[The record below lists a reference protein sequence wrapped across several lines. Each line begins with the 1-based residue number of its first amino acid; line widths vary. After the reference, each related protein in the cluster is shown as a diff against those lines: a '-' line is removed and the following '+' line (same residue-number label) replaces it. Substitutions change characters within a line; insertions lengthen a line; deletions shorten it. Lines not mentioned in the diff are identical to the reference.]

1 MGKLRYL
8 ARIASG
14 LRVKKLRDVLDRT
27 QEKCGKN
34 RVFLLLDMLWCAAR
48 YGCGFHD
55 YLIFGWY
62 DMNARQRAT
71 YITRVSNKRINELC
85 NDPAYS
91 HLFDRKCEF
100 NKLFKEFLGRETV
113 DLAETDRETFRAFM
127 ADKEVI
133 FCKPNSSESGKGIER
148 LVKSDFAS
156 VDELYDYVMQPE
168 KNFGVAEQEI
178 IQHPDAARPYPPA
191 VNTLRINTL
200 ARNGE
205 VHIPFCTFK
214 MGNLGK
220 HVDNMENDGL
230 ACPVDMETGK
240 ICGVAHTS
248 KLVNYDAHPY
258 TGVPLLGYQL
268 PFIPEA
274 LDLVKKA
281 ALVVPQIGH
290 VGWDVCLTPDGP
302 AIIEGNDFPGY
313 DFSQLPE
320 HTPDKIGNL
329 PFYKKYIPEL

>member
-1 MGKLRYL
+1 MSKLKYFAHIL
-8 ARIASG
+8 SG
-14 LRVKKLRDVLDRT
+14 IRLKKLTEVIDHT
-27 QEKCGKN
+27 HEKCGKN
-34 RVFLLLDMLWCAAR
+34 RVLIFFDMLWCAVR

-62 DMNARQRAT
+62 DMNAAQRKT

-100 NKLFKEFLGRETV
+100 NKLFRDFLKRDTI
-113 DLAETDRETFRAFM
+113 DLAETSLEDFRTFM
-127 ADKEVI
+127 SDKETV

-148 LVKSDFAS
+148 LRKADFAS
-156 VDELYDYVMQPE
+156 VDAMYEYVMQPE

-178 IQHPDAARPYPPA
+178 IQHEDMARLYPPA

-205 VHIPFCTFK
+205 VHVIFCTCK

-220 HVDNMENDGL
+220 YVDNMENSGL
-230 ACPVDMETGK
+230 ACPVDMETG
-240 ICGVAHTS
+240 IIYGVAHTS
-248 KLVNYDAHPY
+248 ALINFDEHPY
-258 TGVPLLGYQL
+258 TGVKLVGYQL

-274 LDLVKKA
+274 LEMVKKA

-290 VGWDVCLTPDGP
+290 VGWDVCITPDGP

-320 HTPDKIGNL
+320 HTPNKIGNL
-329 PFYKKYIPEL
+329 PIYKKYIPEL